1 MKLKL
6 VIFFIIFFSVPM
18 VSEEWEI
25 EVTDNNVLVSIP
37 GNIMHGDKYRIIL
50 VPENQESC
58 DIANQYISNYALV
71 DQADQKYRELPSQF
85 VLTEMTK
92 GSEKVNFLMEI
103 VSTHD
108 FLLGK
113 STFFNVSSNSIS
125 DLVDFHKNN
134 EKIELKLLDFYD
146 LDKKRKMRVN
156 ITEYFD
162 IPKNS
167 WDLNGFE
174 IALKDA
180 KLECLKLVD
189 SIKS

>member
-1 MKLKL
+1 MMK
-6 VIFFIIFFSVPM
+6 
-18 VSEEWEI
+18 
-25 EVTDNNVLVSIP
+25 
-37 GNIMHGDKYRIIL
+37 GG
-50 VPENQESC
+50 
-58 DIANQYISNYALV
+58 
-71 DQADQKYRELPSQF
+71 
-85 VLTEMTK
+85 
-92 GSEKVNFLMEI
+92 EKINFLMEI

-113 STFFNVSSNSIS
+113 STFFNVSSNSIF
-125 DLVDFHKNN
+125 DLVNFHKDN

-189 SIKS
+189 STKS